1 MSLAPHPDFFDI
13 SGTSVSALQGF
24 LGHAPAMTVR
34 QSLHPMRPLPTG
46 LTPAVLDNILVANE

>member
-1 MSLAPHPDFFDI
+1 MSLASHPDFFDI

-34 QSLHPMRPLPTG
+34 QSLHPMCPHPTG
-46 LTPAVLDNILVANE
+46 LTPAVLDNIFVANE